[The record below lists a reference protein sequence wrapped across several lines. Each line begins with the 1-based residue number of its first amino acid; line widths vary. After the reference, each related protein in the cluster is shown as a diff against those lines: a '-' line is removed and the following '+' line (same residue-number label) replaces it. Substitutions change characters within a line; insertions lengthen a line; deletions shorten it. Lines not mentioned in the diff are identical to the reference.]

1 MVAPHNRI
9 NPTPQIWLGYQDKW
23 CHLYAKIFIIC
34 TLKLF
39 LWEHSELLTWSEMA
53 WESRGKGLAGA
64 LMVFRRWGCDGGFH
78 VGAGACVTECP
89 ASAKGRAAR
98 VFLLALWDLGG
109 WQAAEMWVVTLE
121 SYHQT
126 AEAESYALLHQ
137 YYLFSR
143 TYVHNIRMF
152 FSCAALSFNFSLFC
166 DNTRISWKWSWYSE
180 QDT

>member
-1 MVAPHNRI
+1 MVAPHNWI
-9 NPTPQIWLGYQDKW
+9 NPTPRFDSDRQDKW

-53 WESRGKGLAGA
+53 WESRGRDWLGL
-64 LMVFRRWGCDGGFH
+64 RWWSEGEAVMGVSTWGLGLRHWVSCQCQRKSCQGF
-78 VGAGACVTECP
+78 P
-89 ASAKGRAAR
+89 ISSLRSGR
-98 VFLLALWDLGG
+98 
-109 WQAAEMWVVTLE
+109 WQEAEIVVILE

-126 AEAESYALLHQ
+126 AEAESYVLLHQ
-137 YYLFSR
+137 YYLFSW

-152 FSCAALSFNFSLFC
+152 FYVLHCHLTFLSC
-166 DNTRISWKWSWYSE
+166 DNTRISWKWSRYSE